1 MDGCPD
7 CKQTIKSL
15 EKNNVLC
22 NYNMLTLYTKDSYGA
37 KEWVDNDDLFL
48 EIYGIDWYPSFLII
62 SEDNY
67 KFIGQETEDKLI
79 EILKKGI

>member
-1 MDGCPD
+1 
-7 CKQTIKSL
+7 
-15 EKNNVLC
+15 
-22 NYNMLTLYTKDSYGA
+22 MLTLYTKDSYGA